1 MKVYISLLRGINVSG
16 QKLIKMDALRK
27 SYEGLGLKHVHS
39 YVQSGN
45 LLFSVENTDPGKLE
59 ARIRGMIEQEY
70 GFDVPVQVLTAEYLE
85 KVVDANPFA
94 KDESKDSSFFHL
106 TFLSEIPGSIDVE
119 NIESKKLPGEE
130 IVIHDKV
137 IYLYCPN
144 GYGKT
149 KLNNNFLEAK
159 CKVGATTRN
168 WKTSNELLRIAGE
181 MGARS

>member
-16 QKLIKMDALRK
+16 QKLIKMDALQK
-27 SYEGLGLKHVHS
+27 SYTSLGLKHVQS

-45 LLFSVENTDPGKLE
+45 LVFSAENTESGELE
-59 ARIRGMIEQEY
+59 DRIRAMIEQEY

-85 KVVDANPFA
+85 KVVEANPFA
-94 KDESKDSSFFHL
+94 KDDSKDPSFFHL
-106 TFLSEIPGSIDVE
+106 TFLSETPGSIDIE
-119 NIESKKLPGEE
+119 NIEAKKLPGEE
-130 IVIHDKV
+130 IIIRDKV

-149 KLNNNFLEAK
+149 KLNNNFLETK

-168 WKTSNELLRIAGE
+168 WKTSRELLRIAGE
-181 MGARS
+181 LK